1 MDGNL
6 NALTTIFTEFYYWVT
21 VVFMFLIHVGFCM
34 YEVGA
39 SRRRN
44 HLHTLIKNIMIIP
57 LVTVTFFF
65 FGWWIYWTFPSA
77 FPGMGGIDFAAGTP
91 YTPWS
96 ENMGTNLE
104 DRLTGVFWA
113 AFLLFSWT
121 AASIVSGS
129 VIERIR
135 SSALWLHAVM
145 IGSVW
150 WIIDAAWGWHWDGW
164 MVKVLGYHDAYAS
177 GVIHAIAGGYALG
190 LLLVLGPRIGKFAA
204 DGTPRDIPP
213 HNPWLLTIGI
223 FLIYTGFW
231 GFYAACNVPIISP
244 EVIDGQITGT
254 TWTATNIYLA
264 PTTLSAITFN
274 FLMSLSG
281 GLMAAYIVSKG
292 DPFWTFSGGLAGI
305 ITASA
310 GNDLYH
316 PIQAMLVAAI
326 GVVIVYR
333 LHFWVERKFKIDD
346 AVGAVAVHGYSGV
359 VGLIIA
365 GFVLWGAPS
374 SPYDGYAAVNPLGQ
388 LIGAVIMFGLLG
400 FLPGWGLAKIQQAA
414 GVLRIPREVELQGL
428 DFSEN
433 RAFEAAQSDVI
444 NAEKAAVAEK

>member
-96 ENMGTNLE
+96 EKMGTNLE

-204 DGTPRDIPP
+204 DGTVRDIPP